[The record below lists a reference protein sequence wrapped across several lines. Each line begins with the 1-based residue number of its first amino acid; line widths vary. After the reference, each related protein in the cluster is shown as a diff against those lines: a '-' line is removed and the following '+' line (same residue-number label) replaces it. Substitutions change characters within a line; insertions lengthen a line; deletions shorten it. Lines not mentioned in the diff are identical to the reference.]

1 MTLTRIPKAL
11 MFLAGITAVYLL
23 FTALRVLSMA
33 HADTGI
39 PTQASTGVSWD
50 VILLGAIA
58 IFSGIR
64 TILAFIAPRTKTT
77 LDDQALANIDE
88 LLGILRG
95 PRVPVPL
102 PAASRESGFVRIALV
117 SVLAGIALVGAI
129 LSSGCANTSVV
140 RGRVSVG
147 TGAFLDCEAPN
158 VSALAQDM
166 VPFVTATIQRWI
178 SGSGHPDSAGIR
190 ADAAK
195 VKTMAGQC
203 AWDAAMA
210 ILTAPQSA
218 IADAPQSSPQ
228 AVSIQELRA
237 TWTAVRADL
246 AWAR

>member
-1 MTLTRIPKAL
+1 

-23 FTALRVLSMA
+23 FTVLRVLSMA
-33 HADTGI
+33 HADGV
-39 PTQASTGVSWD
+39 PVQGPAPAATGVPWD

-64 TILAFIAPRTKTT
+64 TILAFVAPRTKTT

-88 LLGILRG
+88 LLNILRG

-102 PAASRESGFVRIALV
+102 PSISREGGFVRIGLV
-117 SVLAGIALVGAI
+117 SVLAAAALVGVI
-129 LSSGCANTSVV
+129 LSSGCAGTPAV

-147 TGAFLDCEAPN
+147 TGAFLECEAPN

-166 VPFVTATIQRWI
+166 VPFVVATIQRWI
-178 SGSGHPDSAGIR
+178 SGTGHPDSTGIR

-210 ILTAPQSA
+210 ILTTPQA
-218 IADAPQSSPQ
+218 TLAGAPQSSPQ
-228 AVSIQELRA
+228 AVSVQELRT
-237 TWTAVRADL
+237 TWAAVRADL